1 MQPGDW
7 RFQRTRWVVV
17 YFLVTSQFVLLFVWS
32 SSRELMEL
40 DALSYLELIAADVV
54 MIFFIYAEWRVL
66 LKPMDQSFSRKFN
79 VTLWSMDRHVRDILL
94 RSGITF
100 KRSNTIRWL
109 RNTPAPWIK
118 YMSTDGFML
127 RLTPNP
133 GGAFKPR
140 PSTPVLMGRC
150 IGTHEEVARRIRQEL
165 DASTIVEDRWMI
177 SAAETISNDFIRLFW
192 FLSAIMFIQMT
203 ALLIIS
209 PVIFEIFL
217 CIPILIMLSIIAL
230 IFCYL
235 LQIPRF
241 NRAMV
246 SISD

>member
-1 MQPGDW
+1 MRPGDW

-17 YFLVTSQFVLLFVWS
+17 YFLLTSQFVLLFAWS
-32 SSRELMEL
+32 SSRGLMEL
-40 DALSYLELIAADVV
+40 DALSYLELIAADVF
-54 MIFFIYAEWRVL
+54 MIFFIYTGWRVL
-66 LKPMDQSFSRKFN
+66 LRPMDRSFSRIFK

-100 KRSNTIRWL
+100 RRSNTIRLL

-127 RLTPNP
+127 RLIPNP
-133 GGAFKPR
+133 GGGFKPR
-140 PSTPVLMGRC
+140 PSTTVLMGRC

-177 SAAETISNDFIRLFW
+177 SAAETISNDFIRLIW
-192 FLSAIMFIQMT
+192 FLFAIMFIQMT

-209 PVIFEIFL
+209 PVIFEMYF
-217 CIPILIMLSIIAL
+217 CIPILIMLSVIAL
-230 IFCYL
+230 LFLYL
-235 LQIPRF
+235 LQIFRF
-241 NRAMV
+241 SRAMV